1 MVVNSI
7 TEAKAQLSALVERA
21 PHGEEVIISKAGK
34 PVAVL
39 VPYERSAIVRKPGR
53 LRGQIVIADD
63 FDELPLTLATD
74 DAIIPTYNVE
84 CIVAR

>member
-21 PHGEEVIISKAGK
+21 SHGEEVIISKAGK

-39 VPYERSAIVRKPGR
+39 VPYEKAAIDRKPGR
-53 LRGQIVIADD
+53 LRGQIRIGDD
-63 FDELPLTLATD
+63 FDELPPEIAKAFGMED
-74 DAIIPTYNVE
+74 
-84 CIVAR
+84 R